1 MVDKY
6 YTRENK
12 FIMQANGLTPVTS
25 IRVSSYATLLSYE
38 KIIEANARQHRI
50 GKNIAPAIT
59 TFLY

>member
-6 YTRENK
+6 YTRENE
-12 FIMQANGLTPVTS
+12 FIMQANGLTPATS

-38 KIIEANARQHRI
+38 KIIEVNARHHRI

-59 TFLY
+59 TFLC